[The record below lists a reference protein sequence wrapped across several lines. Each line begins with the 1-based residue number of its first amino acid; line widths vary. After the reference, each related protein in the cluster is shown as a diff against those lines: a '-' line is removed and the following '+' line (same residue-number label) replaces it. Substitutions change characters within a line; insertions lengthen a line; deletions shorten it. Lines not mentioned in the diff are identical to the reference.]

1 MMTIRQGTI
10 VRDLKA
16 AKATKADIDA
26 GVATL
31 KALKEEYKKLTGHD
45 VPAAAPAA
53 PAGSSVLHR
62 LLSGLIHSSEANP
75 RACGGTCT
83 RCSQPCGGGPSGKD
97 YSPRQRCP

>member
-1 MMTIRQGTI
+1 MTIRQGTI

-26 GVATL
+26 GVAIL

-53 PAGSSVLHR
+53 PAGSSVSHR
-62 LLSGLIHSSEANP
+62 LVSSLIRSSKASP
-75 RACGGTCT
+75 RPCGYTCT
-83 RCSQPCGGGPSGKD
+83 CRSQPRGG
-97 YSPRQRCP
+97 